1 MEIKLMNKLLMISLL
16 FIVTSCMAV
25 GPKCTYTEEG
35 TKIMSW
41 VWFYKDKPADLDKS
55 NCN

>member
-1 MEIKLMNKLLMISLL
+1 MNKLLMISLL